1 MTLGAGTATQLTLT
15 TEPSPTA
22 TSGAAF
28 GQQPVLQVRDGAGN
42 PAGGAGVGV
51 TAVIASGPAGATLA
65 NATATTLA
73 SGAAASNGLPINGS
87 AGDYTLRFESA
98 GVRPATL
105 STITLGAGT
114 ATQLTITTEPS
125 PTATSGA
132 AFGQQPVLQVR
143 DAAGNPAGGAGVPVT
158 AVIASGP
165 AGATLTNATA
175 TTIGSGA
182 ATFNG
187 LAING
192 SAGSYTLRFESG
204 TLTPATSGTI
214 TLGAGTATQLTI
226 TTQPPATAASG
237 AALNQQPVIQVRDA
251 VGNPAGG
258 AGVQVTA
265 VIASGPA
272 GATLSNATA
281 TTLASGAAT
290 FSGLAITGAAGD
302 YTLRFETAGLTPAT
316 SSTITL
322 GAGTAT
328 QLTLTTE
335 PPPTATSGAAFGQQ
349 PVLQVRDG
357 AGNPAG
363 GAGVGVTAV
372 IASGPAG
379 ATLANA
385 TATTLAS
392 GAATFNVLTI
402 NVAAGDY
409 TLRFDSAPPRPA
421 SAPTITLGAGTA
433 TQLTLTTEPSPT
445 ATSGAAFGQQPVLQV
460 RDGAGNP
467 AGGAGVG
474 VTAVIAS
481 GPAGATL
488 ANATATTLASGAAT
502 FNVLTINV
510 AAGDY
515 TLRFDSAPPRPAS
528 APTITLGAGTATQL
542 TLTTE
547 PSPTATSGAAFG
559 QQPVLQ

>member
-73 SGAAASNGLPINGS
+73 SGAAAFNGLAINGS

-98 GVRPATL
+98 GLTPATS

-143 DAAGNPAGGAGVPVT
+143 DAAGNPAGGAGVQVT
-158 AVIASGP
+158 AVSGAGP
-165 AGATLTNATA
+165 AGATRRTATA

-192 SAGSYTLRFESG
+192 SAGDYTLRFESAG
-204 TLTPATSGTI
+204 LTPATSSTI

-272 GATLSNATA
+272 GATLSNASA

-302 YTLRFETAGLTPAT
+302 YTLRFESAGLTPAT

-328 QLTLTTE
+328 QLPLTTE
-335 PPPTATSGAAFGQQ
+335 PSPSATLVRSLKQQ
-349 PVLQVRDG
+349 PVLQVRD
-357 AGNPAG
+357 AVGNPAG
-363 GAGVGVTAV
+363 GAGVQVTAV

-379 ATLANA
+379 ATLSNA
-385 TATTLAS
+385 SATTLAS
-392 GAATFNVLTI
+392 GAATFNGLAI
-402 NVAAGDY
+402 NGAAGDY
-409 TLRFDSAPPRPA
+409 TLRFESGTLTPA
-421 SAPTITLGAGTA
+421 TSGTITLGAGTA
-433 TQLTLTTEPSPT
+433 TQLTITT
-445 ATSGAAFGQQPVLQV
+445 QP
-460 RDGAGNP
+460 P
-467 AGGAGVG
+467 
-474 VTAVIAS
+474 
-481 GPAGATL
+481 
-488 ANATATTLASGAAT
+488 ATAASGAASSEERH
-502 FNVLTINV
+502 VGKGGG
-510 AAGDY
+510 ARQPAGRD
-515 TLRFDSAPPRPAS
+515 RDRGPAGI
-528 APTITLGAGTATQL
+528 A
-542 TLTTE
+542 
-547 PSPTATSGAAFG
+547 
-559 QQPVLQ
+559 